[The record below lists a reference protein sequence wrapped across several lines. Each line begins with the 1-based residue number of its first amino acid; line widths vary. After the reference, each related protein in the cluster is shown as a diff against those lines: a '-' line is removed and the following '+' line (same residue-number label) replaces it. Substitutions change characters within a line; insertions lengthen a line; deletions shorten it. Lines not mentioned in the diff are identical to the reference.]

1 MDKPSKKE
9 KTEEEKREEL
19 LEDYRRFLICGLF
32 Y

>member
-1 MDKPSKKE
+1 MDKPNKKE

-19 LEDYRRFLICGLF
+19 LEDYRRFLICGTF

>member
-1 MDKPSKKE
+1 MDKPKE